1 MFTHDQ
7 RTVFGRTLRKIADE
21 CGIPR
26 IQFPTKSLVKKRMKF
41 APVPAS
47 EAWRPGLLK
56 NLLMIRRDREAL
68 PGFSAAEV
76 DEMIEFVC
84 TS

>member
-1 MFTHDQ
+1 M
-7 RTVFGRTLRKIADE
+7 RKIADE
-21 CGIPR
+21 CGTLR